1 MKVHPD
7 PKSGPPHGRQPHR
20 ADSEPLA
27 LATVAPTLAAKPDRV
42 FAESPTDFTIS
53 DICSFPVRAEVVVN
67 QEYATTF
74 YDRDGNVTRTHISG
88 RYVVRLT
95 NTTTGTAIKLQA
107 SGPGSF
113 VADAEG
119 LTVNARGTWLL
130 FFAGRLLAVTGHTTL
145 RVDAAGETIVG
156 VRGRT
161 VDLCEVLAG

>member
-1 MKVHPD
+1 MRRLIVPVL
-7 PKSGPPHGRQPHR
+7 
-20 ADSEPLA
+20 LA
-27 LATVAPTLAAKPDRV
+27 MTLAFAAVGSTLAAKPDRV
-42 FAESPTDFTIS
+42 FAESPTDFTLS
-53 DICSFPVRAEVVVN
+53 GFCSFPVHAEVVVN
-67 QEYATTF
+67 NEYATTF

-95 NTTTGTAIKLQA
+95 NTMTGTAIELQA

-119 LTVNARGTWLL
+119 LTVNARGTWFLY
-130 FFAGRLLAVTGHTTL
+130 FAGRLLAVTGHTTL

-161 VDLCEVLAG
+161 VELCEVLGG